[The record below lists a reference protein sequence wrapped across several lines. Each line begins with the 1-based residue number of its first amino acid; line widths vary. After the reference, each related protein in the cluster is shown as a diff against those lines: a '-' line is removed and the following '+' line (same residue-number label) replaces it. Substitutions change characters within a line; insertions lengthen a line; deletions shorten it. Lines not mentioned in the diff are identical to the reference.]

1 MNVEEVVGALKQA
14 SYGFFG
20 YLTPY
25 VLFKGGRMSKQT
37 LRSASA
43 VATFMGSFRLLK
55 VFAKRLKYDPERKE
69 VIQGLC
75 GGLASSAACC
85 VDPSF
90 ASPLFA
96 FWFAVKG
103 LREFLPEA
111 KTSFYPLLTLITA
124 SAYTIPT
131 GYVMPDEVHPS
142 YRLFLE
148 KWVTGVGVTTAN
160 WRAPPAAGLTLSDGV
175 HPNQSMT
182 SFLLTRAIPG
192 CFVLATKFTF
202 PLYLLTA
209 IQAAITKKFNLKT
222 TVVNFSRSV
231 TFLAMYVSSCW
242 VAVLWWSRYVG
253 GKVSFSSFFSCFF
266 FFPFKG
272 SEWSADSKSMFFFCV
287 AVWTVGLSRTQISSS
302 GIGRL
307 YFVSRT
313 DCSVDARAE
322 KRIVK
327 RQENHWTNR
336 LLGAVAVLDGHCAA
350 DAQEQ
355 DFVFGKTFFW
365 TVEQIKNWT
374 KGGCRLC

>member
-25 VLFKGGRMSKQT
+25 VLVKGGRVSKQT
-37 LRSASA
+37 LRSAAA

-55 VFAKRLKYDPERKE
+55 VFARQLKYDPERKE

-85 VDPSF
+85 VDSSF

-148 KWVTGVGVTTAN
+148 KWVTGIGVTTAN
-160 WRAPPAAGLTLSDGV
+160 WRSPPAAGLTLSDGV

-209 IQAAITKKFNLKT
+209 IQAAITKKFNMKT

-253 GKVSFSSFFSCFF
+253 GKG
-266 FFPFKG
+266 PNG
-272 SEWSADSKSMFFFCV
+272 AL
-287 AVWTVGLSRTQISSS
+287 TRTQCFSFAWLF
-302 GIGRL
+302 GLWGLVERK
-307 YFVSRT
+307 SRQ
-313 DCSVDARAE
+313 VE
-322 KRIVK
+322 
-327 RQENHWTNR
+327 
-336 LLGAVAVLDGHCAA
+336 LGAYILSHGLTALWMR
-350 DAQEQ
+350 AQKSGLLNAKKTTGQ
-355 DFVFGKTFFW
+355 TVFLGLMLSWMGIAPLMRKSKTSYLGKLFF
-365 TVEQIKNWT
+365 
-374 KGGCRLC
+374 GD